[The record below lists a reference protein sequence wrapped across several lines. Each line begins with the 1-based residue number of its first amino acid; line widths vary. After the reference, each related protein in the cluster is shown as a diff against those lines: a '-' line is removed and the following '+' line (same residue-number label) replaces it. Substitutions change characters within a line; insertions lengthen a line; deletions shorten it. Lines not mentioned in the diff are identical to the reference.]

1 MMPASGNQPTDHSTL
16 FMGVLMSVLIVWGC
30 FANKVPARIRYQLST
45 TAGRLLSVALLYA
58 VYTFLGF
65 LPALL
70 FTIAI
75 SLTWSTRPLAKPV
88 EGFLSS
94 IKKTPVKGELWF
106 VERALGEYPEEIR
119 EDRVDTDS
127 IQDSSSSK
135 NSKTS
140 R

>member
-1 MMPASGNQPTDHSTL
+1 MMPVSGQPTDYSSL
-16 FMGVLMSVLIVWGC
+16 FMGVVGSILIVWTC
-30 FANKVPARIRYQLST
+30 YTDKVPAKVRYYLSST
-45 TAGRLLSVALLYA
+45 VGRLLSVALLYT

-65 LPALL
+65 VPALL
-70 FTIAI
+70 FTMAIA
-75 SLTWSTRPLAKPV
+75 LTWSNRPLSKPV

-94 IKKTPVKGELWF
+94 IKTTSINTNKWF
-106 VERALGEYPEEIR
+106 VERVLGEHPVEIR

-127 IQDSSSSK
+127 VQDLSSSK

>member
-1 MMPASGNQPTDHSTL
+1 MMPVSGQPPDHTTL
-16 FMGVLMSVLIVWGC
+16 FMGVFILILVVWTC
-30 FANKVPARIRYQLST
+30 FADKVSPKIRYQLSS
-45 TAGRLLSVALLYA
+45 TAGRLLSLATLYA
-58 VYTFLGF
+58 IYTFIGF
-65 LPALL
+65 IPALL
-70 FTIAI
+70 FTMAIA
-75 SLTWSTRPLAKPV
+75 LTWSNRPLSKPV

-94 IKKTPVKGELWF
+94 IKKTPVEGKRWF

-127 IQDSSSSK
+127 VQDLSSSK

>member
-1 MMPASGNQPTDHSTL
+1 MMPASGQPADHTPL
-16 FMGVLMSVLIVWGC
+16 FMAVFVTLLVVWTC
-30 FANKVPARIRYQLST
+30 FTDKIPVEIRYQLSS
-45 TAGRLLSVALLYA
+45 TAGRLLSLAVLYA
-58 VYTFLGF
+58 IYTFVGF

-70 FTIAI
+70 FTMAIA
-75 SLTWSTRPLAKPV
+75 LTWSNRPLTKPV

-94 IKKTPVKGELWF
+94 IKKTPVEGKRWF
-106 VERALGEYPEEIR
+106 VERVLGEHPEEIR

-127 IQDSSSSK
+127 VQDLSTSK

>member
-1 MMPASGNQPTDHSTL
+1 MMPASGQPTDHSTL
-16 FMGVLMSVLIVWGC
+16 FMAVLTTLLIVWTC
-30 FANKVPARIRYQLST
+30 FTDKIPASIRYQLST

-58 VYTFLGF
+58 IYTFLGF

-70 FTIAI
+70 FTMAI
-75 SLTWSTRPLAKPV
+75 SLTWSNRPLAKPV

-94 IKKTPVKGELWF
+94 IKKTPVEGKRWF
-106 VERALGEYPEEIR
+106 VERVLGEHPEEIR

-127 IQDSSSSK
+127 VQDLSTSN

-140 R
+140 N

>member
-1 MMPASGNQPTDHSTL
+1 MMPANGQPTDHTSL
-16 FMGVLMSVLIVWGC
+16 FMGVLVSVLIVWTC
-30 FANKVPARIRYQLST
+30 FTDKVPVEIRYQLSS

-58 VYTFLGF
+58 IYTFLGF
-65 LPALL
+65 IPALL
-70 FTIAI
+70 FTMAIA
-75 SLTWSTRPLAKPV
+75 LTWSNRPLSKPV

-94 IKKTPVKGELWF
+94 IKKTPVEGNRWF
-106 VERALGEYPEEIR
+106 VERILGEHPEEIR

-127 IQDSSSSK
+127 VQDLSSGK

>member
-1 MMPASGNQPTDHSTL
+1 MVVFVSILVVWTCFTDKIPAE
-16 FMGVLMSVLIVWGC
+16 
-30 FANKVPARIRYQLST
+30 IRYQLSS
-45 TAGRLLSVALLYA
+45 TAGRLLSLALLYA
-58 VYTFLGF
+58 VYTFFGF

-70 FTIAI
+70 FTMATA
-75 SLTWSTRPLAKPV
+75 LTWANRPLTKPV

-94 IKKTPVKGELWF
+94 IKKTPVEGKRWF
-106 VERALGEYPEEIR
+106 VERVLGEHPEEIR

-127 IQDSSSSK
+127 VQDLSSSK